1 MCDAIK
7 LLDFHV
13 CLCVCECVFVCL
25 CALIAFRVDGPV
37 YIHVVYIAKLKNINI
52 LIIEKKTVNA
62 SERKGRIYILYV
74 F

>member
-37 YIHVVYIAKLKNINI
+37 YIHVVYIAKLKKIYTNN
-52 LIIEKKTVNA
+52 
-62 SERKGRIYILYV
+62 RKENGKRKRTKGAYIYILYV